1 MKPIKQ
7 IIIGSR
13 AFFSGMKGYKP
24 KDRDELCIMDSWFP
38 KKTNVLN
45 MKING
50 KDVFFFKNMTKE
62 EFIQDVRD
70 SGVSMRAGKFLVPEF
85 AEFIGLTIEDLKSM
99 SDLFRHFDLFHQY
112 EEIIYDFYIE
122 NNGFFLTDEQREIA
136 YNKYREYR

>member
-1 MKPIKQ
+1 
-7 IIIGSR
+7 
-13 AFFSGMKGYKP
+13 
-24 KDRDELCIMDSWFP
+24 
-38 KKTNVLN
+38 
-45 MKING
+45 
-50 KDVFFFKNMTKE
+50 MTKE

-112 EEIIYDFYIE
+112 EEVIYDFYIE

-136 YNKYREYR
+136 YNKYREYKKKCSYDYFYSF